1 MQRFT
6 MSSRWTRAIC
16 FHLTLLVFTSSFL
29 LTRTAPAIA
38 APADDDYTLGLTLYG
53 QKRWDL
59 ASETFRNYLKTYP
72 DHSKAPLAKLYLAQ
86 SLINQED
93 YKNAREIL
101 QGFLKSHPQNKNTA
115 QAMYRVAECSYFL
128 NDYPTAISDFEAFL
142 KQAPNDQLVEWALPY
157 LADAYLRTGKY
168 EQAQKMF
175 EQSLD
180 KFSKGRFVEDSQF
193 GLARSLE
200 LQNQIE
206 PAIVQ
211 YQKLINNPDSQRM
224 EESLFNVGM
233 LYFQQKNYQN
243 AAETFTKLSSLN
255 PSGKLIALSHLNA
268 GYAYFSLGEW
278 EKAIDQFSAAD
289 QSEQYRESARFWIA
303 QTYKSSGD
311 LAKSEQALQTLL
323 QQSKDTELRPKVL
336 YQLADCRF
344 QLRNYD
350 GALTLF
356 LDYQKQFPKGESVI
370 DAWLSSM
377 ECCLLT
383 NRLGQG
389 WALSEQKPDVELTP
403 RQNDEQTL
411 LQCRLLA
418 AADSETDPLPSSLG
432 DRKTRLRKAL
442 PLLTKI
448 LDRMPANEQL
458 FTQQARYQTSRIAQ
472 ELGDNALA
480 VNALEPITLGL
491 PDQSQLQLPESWLL
505 LANSQYE
512 LGDYEE
518 ALSALNQ
525 FESLSQDKDSLAQAY
540 IVRINVLIKMNRLD
554 DASASLA
561 KLQQSDLAP
570 LVIAEA
576 TFQLAEM
583 NYARQNWEE
592 AQKQYQQI
600 LQLKLDD
607 EWTIKTLSALGWSYF
622 EDGKFDEAVAS
633 FEKLKKQFPNAKQ
646 VAADAG
652 YMQGMALLKA
662 NQNLKAAEAFMQ
674 TAQSFRSSEETTQ
687 GNELHHL
694 AYRAAREAARTYR
707 NLNEVDKSAEAYR
720 LAYKELR
727 KQPETRNQNLDK
739 LLDEWALLHYENEEY
754 AKADEVF
761 EILIR
766 ETPKSD
772 RADDAQLSLAESD
785 YINGDL
791 TSARTRFE
799 KLIGD
804 STSDPYVKTRSL
816 YQLVMIAGT
825 QKDSAAVEKFSEEY
839 LKAANGQTAG
849 LNEIGE
855 IESQLIQLY
864 LEQDQLEDAEK
875 QLTELKARVA
885 NLDKSDRPE
894 WYPRIYVMT
903 GEIARRQ
910 KKYDVVLEALEEVRQ
925 EYPQSA
931 EREQVEVIAGRTQIA
946 RANFAEAEK
955 QFRAVLDRAAGNKT
969 LAAAQSQF
977 YLAETALIQK
987 NYPLA
992 IKEYIRMAILF
1003 PGFPDLQSAALYQ
1016 AGQCDEVQGN
1026 VEQAIQNYENL
1037 IRLYP
1042 ESEFSKKAKERVQ
1055 ILKAS
1060 N

>member
-1 MQRFT
+1 
-6 MSSRWTRAIC
+6 MSSCWPRAIC
-16 FHLTLLVFTSSFL
+16 FHLSLMIFTTSLLLS
-29 LTRTAPAIA
+29 TAVSVNA
-38 APADDDYTLGLTLYG
+38 APADDEYTLGLTLYG

-59 ASETFRNYLKTYP
+59 ASETFRTYLKAYP

-86 SLINQED
+86 SLVNQEE
-93 YKNAREIL
+93 YKEAREVL
-101 QGFLKSHPQNKNTA
+101 RGFLKAHPQNKNTA

-157 LADAYLRTGKY
+157 LADAYLRTGKHA
-168 EQAQKMF
+168 EAQNTF

-180 KFSKGRFVEDSQF
+180 KFPKGRFVEDSQF

-200 LQNQIE
+200 LQNQVE
-206 PAIVQ
+206 PAIKQ
-211 YQKLINNPDSQRM
+211 YQKLINDPDSQRL

-268 GYAYFSLGEW
+268 GYAYYSLGEW
-278 EKAIDQFSAAD
+278 EKALDQFSAAD
-289 QSEQYRESARFWIA
+289 QSEQYRESARYWIA

-311 LAKSEQALQTLL
+311 LAKSEQVLQTLL
-323 QQSKDTELRPKVL
+323 QQTTDADLKPKIL
-336 YQLADCRF
+336 YQLADSQF
-344 QLRNYD
+344 QLRKYD
-350 GALTLF
+350 EALNLF
-356 LDYQKQFPKGESVI
+356 LDYQKQFPQGESVI
-370 DAWLSSM
+370 DAWLSSL

-389 WALSEQKPDVELTP
+389 WELSEQKPDVKMTSVE
-403 RQNDEQTL
+403 NDEQTL

-418 AADSETDPLPSSLG
+418 AADSETDPLPESLG
-432 DRKTRLRKAL
+432 DRETRLRRAL

-448 LDRMPANEQL
+448 LDGKPDNQL
-458 FTQQARYQTSRIAQ
+458 LLSQQTRYQTARIAQ
-472 ELGDNALA
+472 EMGDDALA
-480 VNALEPITLGL
+480 VSALEPITVGL
-491 PDQSQLQLPESWLL
+491 QEQTQLQLPETWLL

-512 LGDYEE
+512 LGKYEDALGALDQFE
-518 ALSALNQ
+518 KLSKDQNALS
-525 FESLSQDKDSLAQAY
+525 QAY
-540 IVRINVLIKMNRLD
+540 IVRINVLTKMNQFD
-554 DASASLA
+554 EAGAVLA
-561 KLQQSDLAP
+561 KLQQSNLAP
-570 LVIAEA
+570 QVIAEA

-583 NYARQNWEE
+583 NYARQNWME
-592 AQKQYQQI
+592 AQKQYQQVLN
-600 LQLKLDD
+600 LQLND
-607 EWTIKTLSALGWSYF
+607 EWTIKSLSALGWSYF

-633 FEKLKKQFPNAKQ
+633 FEKLKKQFPNAQQ

-662 NQNLKAAEAFMQ
+662 DQELKAAETFMQ
-674 TAQSFRSSEETTQ
+674 TAQSFRSPQEVAQ
-687 GNELHHL
+687 GNEVHHL

-707 NLNEVDKSAEAYR
+707 NLNKVDKSAEAYR
-720 LAYKELR
+720 LAYEELR

-754 AKADEVF
+754 EKADEVF
-761 EILIR
+761 EILINER
-766 ETPKSD
+766 PESD

-791 TSARTRFE
+791 NSARSRFE

-804 STSDPYVKTRSL
+804 SKSDAYVKTRSL

-825 QKDSAAVEKFSEEY
+825 QKDSAAVKKFSDEY
-839 LKAANGQTAG
+839 LKAANGQTAS
-849 LNEIGE
+849 LTEIGE

-864 LEQDQLEDAEK
+864 LEQDQLEEAEK
-875 QLTELKARVA
+875 QLTGLKARVN
-885 NLDKSDRPE
+885 NLEKTERPE
-894 WYPRIYVMT
+894 WYPKIYVMT

-910 KKYDVVLEALEEVRQ
+910 KKYDQVQEVLETVRE
-925 EYPQSA
+925 EYPESA
-931 EREQVEVIAGRTQIA
+931 EREQVEVLAGRTKIA
-946 RANFAEAEK
+946 QANFEDAEK

-987 NYPLA
+987 DYQLA

-1016 AGQCDEVQGN
+1016 AGQCDEVLGN

-1042 ESEFSKKAKERVQ
+1042 ESEFTKKAEERVKT
-1055 ILKAS
+1055 LKAS
-1060 N
+1060 T